1 MGQGTAI
8 GTVLRGDI
16 SKLRRCRKTLRRGRK
31 GYQRLIPLDICCHF
45 SEAFPPGASGPERV
59 LLYGISVA
67 RASPSGAD
75 RRDREGQVL
84 EEEQVRR
91 EPAPQFPLEGVYR
104 PGTDGAP
111 VIGSKMAALKF
122 R

>member
-45 SEAFPPGASGPERV
+45 SEA
-59 LLYGISVA
+59 L
-67 RASPSGAD
+67 
-75 RRDREGQVL
+75 
-84 EEEQVRR
+84 
-91 EPAPQFPLEGVYR
+91 
-104 PGTDGAP
+104 T
-111 VIGSKMAALKF
+111 F